1 MSGIRI
7 RAAIAAAALAVA
19 MPLAV
24 AQEPA
29 PMDAMAMQEPIVI
42 GDLTITQAW
51 ARATP
56 PGAVTGAGYLTIT
69 NNGAADDR
77 LVSVTSSVAAVNEVH
92 EMAMEGDRMMMRPL
106 EEGLVIPASETV
118 VLQPGGFHLMFV
130 QLVDGFVEG
139 TTVPVTLTFET
150 AGAIEIMLVVYPIG
164 SEGPVGAADPM
175 GGMEMGGGEGAGP

>member
-7 RAAIAAAALAVA
+7 RAAIAAAAFAVA

-69 NNGAADDR
+69 SSGAADDR
-77 LVSVTSSVAAVNEVH
+77 LMSIDAPFAEIAEVH
-92 EMAMEGDRMMMRPL
+92 EMVMEGDRMMMRPVAD
-106 EEGLVIPASETV
+106 GLVIPAGETV
-118 VLQPGGFHLMFV
+118 VLQPGGLHLMFV
-130 QLVDGFVEG
+130 ELAEGFVQD
-139 TTVPVTLTFET
+139 TMIPVTLSFET
-150 AGAIEIMLVVYPIG
+150 AGTIEIMLIVYPIG
-164 SEGPVGAADPM
+164 SDGPAGAADAM
-175 GGMEMGGGEGAGP
+175 GGMDMGAGAGP